1 MFELPNPKS
10 FWGTVFSYSYGDN
23 DFYTVED
30 NEGVL
35 HQCCLECL
43 RLRVNFSIVVGTLKL
58 IEFYRIQEFLKII
71 YYFLCGDYLS

>member
-1 MFELPNPKS
+1 MDGELLFELSNPKS

-30 NEGVL
+30 NEVVL

-43 RLRVNFSIVVGTLKL
+43 RLRVNFSIVVEGVSDDKT
-58 IEFYRIQEFLKII
+58 QD
-71 YYFLCGDYLS
+71 CH